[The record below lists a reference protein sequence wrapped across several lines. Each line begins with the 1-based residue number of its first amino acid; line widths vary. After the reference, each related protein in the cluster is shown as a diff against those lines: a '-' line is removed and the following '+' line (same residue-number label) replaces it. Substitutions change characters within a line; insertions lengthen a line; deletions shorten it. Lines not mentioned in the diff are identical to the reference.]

1 MDAVL
6 RIRQH
11 EIFLNSRTRVELD
24 QAMRIAAVGQPHVS
38 VVIEPYILTCASAD
52 ESGLQIL
59 VLGSM
64 ITLTRRIRRQVILD
78 VHGLAELR
86 FVQRH
91 FLVDPHGARL
101 RIRTEV
107 LDQIRKQVLAV
118 LPVEAQGRSTVVQKS
133 FGV

>member
-1 MDAVL
+1 MDAIL

-11 EIFLNSRTRVELD
+11 EVFLNSRTRVELD

-38 VVIEPYILTCASAD
+38 VVIEPYILTRAPAD

-59 VLGSM
+59 VLGSV
-64 ITLTRRIRRQVILD
+64 ITLTRRIRRQVVLHI
-78 VHGLAELR
+78 HGLAELR

-91 FLVDPHGARL
+91 FLIDTHGARL

-107 LDQIRKQVLAV
+107 FDQICKQVLAV